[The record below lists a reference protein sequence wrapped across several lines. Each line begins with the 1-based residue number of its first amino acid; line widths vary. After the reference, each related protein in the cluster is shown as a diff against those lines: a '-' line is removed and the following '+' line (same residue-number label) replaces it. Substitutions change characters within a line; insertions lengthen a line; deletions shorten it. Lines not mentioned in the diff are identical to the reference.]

1 MLTGTDD
8 VVAGTDEHAVLF
20 HEDDRSLG
28 VAAADHLAEALVDDG
43 CALVVA
49 TRAHREAIE
58 DGLVDLGV
66 DVEAVRDEGRLV
78 MLDGEEVLE
87 RLTVDGNVDGC
98 RFDEVVGATVRRLA
112 AGGIRLRAFG
122 DMVGVL
128 WQAGRT
134 ASALRLERLWNDLRR
149 AVPFPLLCAYPES
162 AVERE
167 PGGREAICRLHT
179 GVVPEPRP
187 EPVSACAA
195 SRGFVPAPSSARVAR
210 RFVADV
216 LERWGRTD
224 LADTTALVV
233 GELVGNAIRHGLG
246 RYRVT
251 VASAEDGLRIEVT
264 DLSDAVPQAR
274 EGSHDA
280 VGGRGL
286 HLVEALSRRWG
297 TDVHDDGKTVW
308 AEIAASA

>member
-1 MLTGTDD
+1 VLTGTDH
-8 VVAGTDEHAVLF
+8 VVAGTDGHVVLF
-20 HEDDRSLG
+20 HEDDHALG
-28 VAAADHLAEALVDDG
+28 MAAADHLAEVLVDDG

-49 TRAHREAIE
+49 TRAHRDAIE
-58 DGLVDLGV
+58 DGLLDLGL

-87 RLTVDGNVDGC
+87 RLTVDGHVDRG

-112 AGGIRLRAFG
+112 AGGTRVRAFG
-122 DMVGVL
+122 DIVGVL
-128 WQAGRT
+128 WHTGRT
-134 ASALRLERLWNDLRR
+134 AAALRLERLWNDLRR
-149 AVPFPLLCAYPES
+149 AEPFPLLCAYPAPE
-162 AVERE
+162 VERE
-167 PGGREAICRLHT
+167 PGGRDAICRLHT
-179 GVVPEPRP
+179 GVVAEPRP
-187 EPVSACAA
+187 EPVSARAA

-224 LADTTALVV
+224 LVDTTALVV
-233 GELVGNAIRHGLG
+233 GELVGNAIRHGLS

-251 VASAEDGLRIEVT
+251 VASAEDGLRIEVA
-264 DLSDAVPQAR
+264 DLSAVVPQAR
-274 EGSHDA
+274 EGSDDA

-297 TDVHDDGKTVW
+297 TDVRDDGKTVW